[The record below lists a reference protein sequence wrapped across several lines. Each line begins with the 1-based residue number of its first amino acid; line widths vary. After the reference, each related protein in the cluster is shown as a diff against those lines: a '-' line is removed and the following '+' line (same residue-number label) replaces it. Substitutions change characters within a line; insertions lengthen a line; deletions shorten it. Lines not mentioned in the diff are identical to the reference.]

1 MEVPDGFPAVL
12 PDDQLDATI
21 HEWMREYREIWPES
35 RLPELV
41 IGFINAGLQEQAR
54 RELVASTKAARRVL
68 LVAVV
73 TLLVAIATLLVAI
86 AK

>member
-1 MEVPDGFPAVL
+1 MEVPDGFPAAL

-21 HEWMREYREIWPES
+21 REWMREYREIWPTS

-41 IGFINAGLQEQAR
+41 IAFIAAGLQEQAR

-68 LVAVV
+68 VVAVL
-73 TLLVAIATLLVAI
+73 TLLIAVATLFVAIV
-86 AK
+86 K